1 MYAIDTVLLIK
12 FFLVIGILLFVSFV
26 FDSVMSKY
34 LKVEKRKAF
43 SYSHVNEKHKKT
55 DWIIRIS
62 FIIIILITHFFII
75 SSIKENTRETIWYLE
90 TWFLIL
96 VFLIIS
102 EMVRAFMEWKYA
114 ENRKAYIFTISKLI
128 FILILFWIIFSTNF
142 FNSF

>member
-12 FFLVIGILLFVSFV
+12 FFLVIGILLLVSFV